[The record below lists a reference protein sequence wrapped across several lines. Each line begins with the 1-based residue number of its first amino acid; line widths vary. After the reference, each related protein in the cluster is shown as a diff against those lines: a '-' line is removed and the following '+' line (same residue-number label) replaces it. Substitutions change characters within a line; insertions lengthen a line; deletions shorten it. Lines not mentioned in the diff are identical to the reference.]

1 MTDIPLDT
9 SPITTQFMLEKRR
22 PDGTRPSWKDMP
34 RAWAFDVPAE
44 TPVTRESP
52 PVVGERQES
61 EAAQESSTAKVTAA
75 E

>member
-44 TPVTRESP
+44 GAVPREQQRKAEPVPEPSVKDAP
-52 PVVGERQES
+52 ASQ
-61 EAAQESSTAKVTAA
+61 
-75 E
+75 